1 MSNPV
6 PQKRRGRPATG
17 VTPRVGV
24 RFPDEVTAA
33 VDAAARAQQDEPNR
47 SEMIRRIVT
56 AWLRENG
63 FLRDGR

>member
-1 MSNPV
+1 M
-6 PQKRRGRPATG
+6 
-17 VTPRVGV
+17 TPRVGV

-33 VDAAARAQQDEPNR
+33 VDAAARAQEDEPNR

-63 FLRDGR
+63 FLEGR

>member
-1 MSNPV
+1 MNARS
-6 PQKRRGRPATG
+6 

-24 RFPDEVTAA
+24 RFPDAVTAA
-33 VDAAARAQQDEPNR
+33 VDAAARAQDDELNR

-63 FLRDGR
+63 FLEGR